1 MYELINLKF
10 AIMSTLDDINKIKQ
24 LDTSGMADF
33 IADLPNQILKAYK
46 QSQKIKLPK
55 NFKNI
60 SNIVA
65 CGMGGSAIGGDVVKA
80 LIDNQLSLP
89 FIINRS
95 YQLSQ
100 TVNKNS
106 LVFLVSFSGNTQE
119 TLSCAKVAIQ
129 KKAHIFVITSGG
141 KLLVL
146 AQEKKIPLFTFSYK
160 GPPRASLGYLFIPIL
175 ITLEKLGLVNLD
187 AFNITE
193 SIEKL
198 KKFNQLFYPETP
210 SEKNIAKYLAYFIF
224 DHLPIIIAPE
234 ELNGIARRFK
244 TQMAEN
250 AKTFSF
256 FETAPEIFHNSIESQ
271 FPWRLKDD
279 IVFLILSPLSSRA
292 SRGKTREEM
301 SSRAQSREEKFIT
314 VFKKLLDKENIR
326 WEAIPASGDNVFL
339 NILSFILA
347 GDWISFYL
355 SILNE
360 TDPTPVKKIQ
370 WLKRQIKQ

>member
-1 MYELINLKF
+1 
-10 AIMSTLDDINKIKQ
+10 MSTLDNIQQIKA
-24 LDTSGMADF
+24 LDRSNMADF
-33 IADLPNQILKAYK
+33 IADLPDQILKAYK

-65 CGMGGSAIGGDVVKA
+65 CGMGGSAIGGDIVKA

-95 YQLSQ
+95 YQLPQ

-119 TLSCAKVAIQ
+119 TLSCAKVALK
-129 KKAHIFVITSGG
+129 KKAHVFVITNGG

-146 AQEKKIPLFTFSYK
+146 AQEKNLPLFTFTYK
-160 GPPRASLGYLFIPIL
+160 GPPRAALGYLFIPML
-175 ITLEKLGLVNLD
+175 ITLKKLGLVKID

-198 KKFNQLFYPETP
+198 KSFNQLSYPETT
-210 SEKNIAKYLAYFIF
+210 SEKNIAKYLAYFTF
-224 DHLPIIIAPE
+224 DHLPIIIAPQN
-234 ELNGIARRFK
+234 LDGIARRFK

-279 IVFLILSPLSSRA
+279 IVFLTLEST
-292 SRGKTREEM
+292 KNETEFK
-301 SSRAQSREEKFIT
+301 QSIT
-314 VFKKLLDKENIR
+314 AFKKLLDKENIH
-326 WEAIPASGDNVFL
+326 WEAIPSFGDNIFL
-339 NILSFILA
+339 NVLSFILV

-360 TDPTPVKKIQ
+360 IDPTPVERIQ
-370 WLKRQIKQ
+370 WLKNQINK